1 MARMRTIPKAVA
13 ELKAEDPNTSVTLS
27 RLRRWVK
34 QGKVKSFDGGQKSTL
49 VDLDDVRKMVTNA
62 NC

>member
-1 MARMRTIPKAVA
+1 MARIRTIPKAVA
-13 ELKAEDPNTSVTLS
+13 ELKAEDPNTSVTLY

-62 NC
+62 GC

>member
-1 MARMRTIPKAVA
+1 MARIRTIPKAVA
-13 ELKAEDPNTSVTLS
+13 ELKAEDPNTSVTLC

-34 QGKVKSFDGGQKSTL
+34 QGKVKSFDGGQKSTR

-62 NC
+62 GC